1 MELLER
7 ETALAEVQAAL
18 ADAAAGEG
26 RVVLV
31 AGEAG
36 VGKTSLV
43 EALGERVGDRT
54 RLLLGACDPL
64 LTPRA
69 LGPVRDIARGAGGD
83 LAAALDSGAP
93 RETVVAA
100 ALDELDAGPP
110 PRVMVI
116 EDAHW
121 ADEATLDLLTV
132 LGRRVG
138 GTTGTLLVTFR
149 SDEAGPGLRAAM
161 GQLPPALVC
170 RVDLAPLSRGAVD
183 ELAGRVGR
191 AGDEIHRAT
200 GGNPFFVTE
209 VLAGARDEVAP
220 RTVRDAVLAR
230 AARLEPSARE
240 VIELVS
246 VVPGRAELWLVQAAI
261 APSRDDLEA
270 CLAAGMLESDG
281 EVVRFR
287 HEIARSSVEAELSPL
302 RRRELERSVLA
313 ALLDRE
319 GVDLARVVHHA
330 RRAGDRAVVL
340 AHAPAA
346 ARAASAAGAHVQ
358 AAEHYRATLAVADE
372 VEPEARAAL
381 LEGLSFEAYLAGPP
395 EEALASRQDAL
406 AIRSRLGQATR
417 VGEDERWLSRILWW
431 LGRGAEAEAASRRAI
446 AVLEPLGPSAELAMA
461 YSGMSQLM
469 MLSWRIRDSIE
480 WGDRAIELARRLDD
494 GESLAHALTN
504 VGTALSESG
513 DMRGDD
519 LLEEA
524 VELALAEGYHDH
536 AARAMVNLG
545 WGRLGRRRY
554 VAARET
560 IETGL
565 AFAGRHDLSFY
576 TQYLLG
582 MRAQWCLEQGDWAG
596 AEVDARA
603 VVAIHEAQPSISG
616 HPGLLV
622 LGRLLARRGE
632 EEAGELLDQTWAM
645 ATEAD
650 EPQRIVPAGC
660 AAAEL
665 AWLAGDLEGVEQM
678 ARRALDSASHTRQPQ
693 LTGEAA
699 FWLWRAGALAEPPEG
714 IEEPHRLSIV
724 GDWRGAARGWER
736 VECPYHLAEAL
747 SHADEEHALLRALEI
762 YDGLGASRPA
772 GRLRAELRRRGATS
786 VPRGPRRETRES
798 PLGLTPRQHEVLE
811 MLCAGATNGQIAE
824 RLVLSTRT
832 VDHHVAAVLGK
843 LGVTSRRDV
852 AAAARRLGVELAE
865 DGQPAG

>member
-7 ETALAEVQAAL
+7 ETALAEVEAAL
-18 ADAAAGEG
+18 AEAAGGEG

-43 EALGERVGDRT
+43 HALGDRMAD
-54 RLLLGACDPL
+54 RALLLLGACDPL

-69 LGPVRDIARGAGGD
+69 LGPVRDIARRAGGE
-83 LAAALDSGAP
+83 LAAALDSGTP

-100 ALDELDAGPP
+100 ALDELDARPP
-110 PRVMVI
+110 PRAMVI

-121 ADEATLDLLTV
+121 ADEGTLDLLTV

-138 GTTGTLLVTFR
+138 GTTGTLVVTFR
-149 SDEAGPGLRAAM
+149 SDEAGPGLRAAV
-161 GQLPPALVC
+161 GQLPPGVVR
-170 RVDLAPLSRGAVD
+170 RVDLAPLSPGAVD
-183 ELAGRVGR
+183 QLARRAGRRG
-191 AGDEIHRAT
+191 GEIHRAT

-209 VLAGARDEVAP
+209 VLAGGEDEVAP

-230 AARLEPSARE
+230 AARLDPAARE
-240 VIELVS
+240 VVELVS
-246 VVPGRAELWLVQAAI
+246 VVPGRAELWLVEAAI
-261 APSRDDLEA
+261 APSREDLEA

-313 ALLDRE
+313 ALLDRD
-319 GVDLARVVHHA
+319 GVDLARLVHHA
-330 RRAGDRAVVL
+330 RRAAARDVVL

-358 AAEHYRATLAVADE
+358 AAEHYRAALAVADD
-372 VEPEARAAL
+372 VEPEARAEL
-381 LEGLSFEAYLAGPP
+381 LEGLSFETYLAGPP
-395 EEALASRQDAL
+395 EEALTSRQDAL
-406 AIRSRLGQATR
+406 AIRTRLDQPAR
-417 VGEDERWLSRILWW
+417 VGEDERWMARILWW
-431 LGRGAEAEAASRRAI
+431 LGRGGEAEAAARRAI
-446 AVLEPLGPSAELAMA
+446 AVLEPLGPSVELAMA

-469 MLSWRIRDSIE
+469 MLSWRLPDAIA

-494 GESLAHALTN
+494 GESLTHALTN
-504 VGTALSESG
+504 VGTALSEDG
-513 DMRGDD
+513 DLRGDD

-524 VELALAEGYHDH
+524 VELALGGGFHDH

-545 WGRLGRRRY
+545 WGRLARRRY
-554 VAARET
+554 VAAGDT

-565 AFAGRHDLSFY
+565 AFASRHDLSFY
-576 TQYLLG
+576 TEYLLG
-582 MRAQWCLEQGDWAG
+582 MRAQWRLEQGEWAG

-603 VVAIHEAQPSISG
+603 VLAIHEAQPSISG

-622 LGRLLARRGE
+622 LGRLLARRGDPD
-632 EEAGELLDQTWAM
+632 ADDLLDRTWAM

-660 AAAEL
+660 ACAEL
-665 AWLAGDLEGVEQM
+665 AWLAGDLESVERM
-678 ARRALDSASHTRQPQ
+678 GRRALDSGSPTHHPQ
-693 LTGEAA
+693 FTGEAA

-714 IEEPHRLSIV
+714 AEEPYRLSIV
-724 GDWRGAARGWER
+724 GDWRGAAREWEAAG
-736 VECPYHLAEAL
+736 CPYHLAEAL
-747 SHADEEHALLRALEI
+747 WHADEEPALLRALEI
-762 YDGLGASRPA
+762 YDGLGAVRPA
-772 GRLRAELRRRGATS
+772 ARLRAELRRRGATS
-786 VPRGPRRETRES
+786 VPRGPRRETRAS
-798 PLGLTPRQHEVLE
+798 PLGLTPRQHEVLD
-811 MLCAGATNGQIAE
+811 LLSAGATNAQIAE
-824 RLVLSTRT
+824 QLVLSTRT

-852 AAAARRLGVELAE
+852 AAAARRLGVEPAE